1 MDLDSL
7 PKGSRTELLRI
18 EPAPATAAAVFDPV
32 RLQLGAAGEDGE
44 RLVYCKYRR
53 RVQRFFEKRGIPPD
67 EALDLTQDTF
77 LRVFRGEARLDGREQ
92 LEAWLFKIARHVW
105 FNALRSKTALK
116 RAATVVSLDQA
127 QPAEEPREVAD
138 AERDAL
144 AVAISREQ
152 LAALRDA
159 LAALPEQMR
168 QCVRFRL
175 KDDLM
180 YGEIAA
186 VMGISIE
193 TVKSHLHQAKKRLR
207 HLLEAHFGP
216 LDL

>member
-7 PKGSRTELLRI
+7 PEGSRTELLLD
-18 EPAPATAAAVFDPV
+18 EPAPATAEAVFDPV

-53 RVQRFFEKRGIPPD
+53 RVQRFFERRGVAPE

-77 LRVFRGEARLDGREQ
+77 LRVFRGEARLDNREQ

-105 FNALRSKTALK
+105 FNVLRSKAALK
-116 RAATVVSLDQA
+116 RSATVVSLDQA
-127 QPAEEPREVAD
+127 QPSGEPSEVAD
-138 AERDAL
+138 AERDVL
-144 AVAISREQ
+144 AAVISREQ
-152 LAALRDA
+152 LAVLRNA
-159 LAALPEQMR
+159 LASLPEQMR

-175 KDDLM
+175 QDDLM